1 MGITIRRGASLA
13 AAALTV
19 VTTGVWVTK
28 IIIGTSSADPVGHQV
43 TYKITSEI
51 EQYASIAFI
60 ANQPANE
67 TDYADNSQKY
77 LFTVRPK
84 VNPDAPWSYTTT
96 LADPGRWAWLSAG
109 DFYAFEDFYLPRRVA
124 SIDHGYRCE
133 IAIDGRVVVSNRGSL
148 DVGCG
153 TKPTDPPALPKVE
166 RQVPSPGDLR
176 SANGNE

>member
-1 MGITIRRGASLA
+1 MGKTIRRGMSLA

-19 VTTGVWVTK
+19 VTAGVWVTK
-28 IIIGTSSADPVGHQV
+28 IIVGTSSADPVGHQV

-60 ANQPANE
+60 AHQPANE

-77 LFTVRPK
+77 LFTMRPK

-109 DFYAFEDFYLPRRVA
+109 AFDAFEDFYLPRRVA
-124 SIDHGYRCE
+124 SINHGYRCE
-133 IAIDGRVVVSNRGSL
+133 IAIDGRVVISNRGSI

-153 TKPTDPPALPKVE
+153 TKPTDPPAVPQVG
-166 RQVPSPGDLR
+166 RQVPSAGEIR
-176 SANGNE
+176 SGIE